1 MLYIILMHISCFM
14 FLANDLLS
22 VVYFICILDYG
33 NDVRQKANSS
43 DFFFFFSPKWVIK
56 EAETTGNISNAF
68 GPGTA
73 NECTVQCLFK
83 KFCQSRFDA

>member
-1 MLYIILMHISCFM
+1 METMLHKKQIQAIS
-14 FLANDLLS
+14 FL
-22 VVYFICILDYG
+22 
-33 NDVRQKANSS
+33 
-43 DFFFFFSPKWVIK
+43 FFFFSPKWVIK
-56 EAETTGNISNAF
+56 EAETTGNISSAF